1 MKLNLQKLSM
11 NTSPYRSYPTA
22 DNEGHY
28 YYVTEVES
36 LLKEIGY
43 LTDLNL
49 KNDSHR
55 HDIVFKGVNITYRLS
70 VKKSHFWIYNRDTG
84 MEIQYISRENGDIQ
98 LYDKWENFME
108 EFWDDI
114 QKDMKKYR
122 IMTK

>member
-55 HDIVFKGVNITYRLS
+55 HDMVFKGVNITYRLS
-70 VKKSHFWIYNRDTG
+70 VKRSHFWIYNKDTG
-84 MEIQYISRENGDIQ
+84 LEIQYINHVRGRPG
-98 LYDKWENFME
+98 LYEKWESFME
-108 EFWDDI
+108 DFWNEI
-114 QKDMKKYR
+114 LEDMK
-122 IMTK
+122 